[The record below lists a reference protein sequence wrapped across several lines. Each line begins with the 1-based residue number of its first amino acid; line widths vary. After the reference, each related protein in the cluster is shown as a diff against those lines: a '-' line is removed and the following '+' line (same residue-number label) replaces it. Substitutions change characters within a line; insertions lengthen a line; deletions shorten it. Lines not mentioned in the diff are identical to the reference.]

1 AKIWAVYISEAE
13 KYDKGLVGS
22 WKSDMEGMLIF
33 VSAFSW
39 RGLFSAILTA
49 FLIESYKTLNPDA
62 GDVTVQ
68 LLSQISQQLSASANG
83 SSLNF
88 NPAPEYAP
96 SATALLCNALWFT
109 SLGLSLSCALIAT
122 LLEQWARDF
131 IYRSEIRSAPLIR
144 ARIFAF
150 LYYGLKRFNM
160 HAVVEVIPLLLHM
173 ALLLFFAGLV
183 AFLVPVNTVMAVVA
197 ALILVV
203 VTTTYCVLTFL

>member
-1 AKIWAVYISEAE
+1 VLSVGAVRTSTHVLQA
-13 KYDKGLVGS
+13 
-22 WKSDMEGMLIF
+22 
-33 VSAFSW
+33 
-39 RGLFSAILTA
+39 GLFSAILTA

-131 IYRSEIRSAPLIR
+131 IHRSEIRSAPLIR

-160 HAVVEVIPLLLHM
+160 HAVVEVIKFLYYYTWHCFSFLLASSLFLFQSIPSWLWSPPSFWLSLPLHI
-173 ALLLFFAGLV
+173 AS
-183 AFLVPVNTVMAVVA
+183 
-197 ALILVV
+197 
-203 VTTTYCVLTFL
+203 